1 MATTSQRPKEREG
14 TVSLLDAAI
23 EVTNLAKVV
32 SSITPAKAASDSVGV
47 LTMIKVCFFLIYDQM
62 FFVHA

>member
-1 MATTSQRPKEREG
+1 M
-14 TVSLLDAAI
+14 LDAAI
-23 EVTNLAKVV
+23 EITNLAKVV
-32 SSITPAKAASDSVGV
+32 SNVTPAKAASDSVGV